1 MYLMQMKEILLKM
14 KCLNGKEKIMTI
26 EEEYLRNNDCFF
38 LYKGWHMSHVKDN
51 YDFDRYSIWNPDIKD
66 VVFETL
72 KLSRVGTKEFKTIKK
87 AKQWIDKNA
96 EFQFDK
102 G

>member
-14 KCLNGKEKIMTI
+14 KCLNGKKKIMTI

-72 KLSRVGTKEFKTIKK
+72 KLSRVGTKEFKTIINRNRW
-87 AKQWIDKNA
+87 A
-96 EFQFDK
+96 
-102 G
+102 